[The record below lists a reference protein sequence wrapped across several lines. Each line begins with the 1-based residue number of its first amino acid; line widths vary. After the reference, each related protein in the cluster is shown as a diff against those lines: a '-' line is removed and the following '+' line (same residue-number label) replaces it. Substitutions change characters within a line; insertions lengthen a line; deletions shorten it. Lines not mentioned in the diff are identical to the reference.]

1 MDMTTATQTKRLR
14 QRFELWDTDHDGNV
28 KRADYEAEAVRT
40 VKAFDE
46 SPDSPAGRQVIASSL
61 GIWDYLAPKAG
72 TGASGSMSA
81 EQFVTVIEYEVLSS
95 GSIGFNKVL
104 RTTIEAIVALCD
116 ADGDHL
122 VNRQEFRKWGKAIGL
137 SQTDADR
144 AFQKIDSDQ
153 DGHLSVDELIATV
166 RDYHLGTSDVPLL
179 GI

>member
-1 MDMTTATQTKRLR
+1 MTTATQTKRLR

-40 VKAFDE
+40 VKAFGE
-46 SPDSPAGRQVIASSL
+46 SPDTPAGRQVIASYL

-72 TGASGSMSA
+72 TGANGAMSA
-81 EQFVTVIEYEVLSS
+81 DQFVSVVEDQMLSTS
-95 GSIGFNKVL
+95 SIGFNKVL

-122 VNRQEFRKWGKAIGL
+122 INQQEFRKWGRAIGM
-137 SQTDADR
+137 SESDADR
-144 AFQKIDSDQ
+144 AFGKIDSDQ
-153 DGHLSVDELIATV
+153 DGHLDVDELVDTV